1 MYVIQITKE
10 TETWIA
16 AICPLKEQALE
27 YLKTLPEV
35 TQGYASCYE
44 IHIKTF
50 PFVIIE
56 HTAMQHDSALYFE
69 FATLEELQ
77 ERIDFFRFQMVY
89 DPDHL
94 YFKYYYIDEVYFQ
107 VAAEQNYMQYLQYTF
122 VTNSILEQPYSISV
136 FHEEIKKYVANYDI
150 DGLDR
155 LFEQT
160 KSNRISKLERKDLA
174 INGYDNLFW
183 TMYYDNASGKLTEA
197 GIACLLP
204 IVEKIE
210 ILREQQ
216 KWEHRSYAYHM
227 MLESACKNKPE
238 TAFELLKETVE
249 AFNNYLISQPAQ
261 KLEIHRLVSLA
272 YQWMIETEPE
282 SALLYWQNAVLEIKK
297 AIDYDPENASWSSLL
312 ELIYFPFNE
321 DKKIIEEQ
329 QKEQQIINTEIQ
341 KLEKERGPIIAYQIA
356 LGYQNLEEF
365 LNWKKIENIF
375 PETLAFQWAEKALAY
390 MPEEISRTDLY
401 ECAEF
406 FSKTGTK
413 ANRVDFLEK
422 TISLYEQILNTYE
435 DSFLEIFYIVTILR
449 EIARIHLQNN
459 QQELAD
465 FAITEAR
472 LMFEN
477 NIEKVKSNSSLN
489 LRYAEFLEYCYSYT
503 GNINKPSL
511 NELKNVTEEIEIQ
524 SEGFYSY
531 PYGLLTCIAL
541 LEGNETEAIQQATK
555 SLILHELCAKATF
568 YDLFEQFKDSKY
580 NKIKDF
586 LKDTILF
593 IEEVEENYYYNP
605 ELSWEKLNKMSN
617 EALLLYWEKR
627 KQEIRNR
634 PPLDT
639 E

>member
-1 MYVIQITKE
+1 
-10 TETWIA
+10 
-16 AICPLKEQALE
+16 
-27 YLKTLPEV
+27 
-35 TQGYASCYE
+35 
-44 IHIKTF
+44 
-50 PFVIIE
+50 
-56 HTAMQHDSALYFE
+56 
-69 FATLEELQ
+69 
-77 ERIDFFRFQMVY
+77 
-89 DPDHL
+89 
-94 YFKYYYIDEVYFQ
+94 
-107 VAAEQNYMQYLQYTF
+107 
-122 VTNSILEQPYSISV
+122 
-136 FHEEIKKYVANYDI
+136 
-150 DGLDR
+150 
-155 LFEQT
+155 
-160 KSNRISKLERKDLA
+160 
-174 INGYDNLFW
+174 
-183 TMYYDNASGKLTEA
+183 
-197 GIACLLP
+197 
-204 IVEKIE
+204 
-210 ILREQQ
+210 
-216 KWEHRSYAYHM
+216 
-227 MLESACKNKPE
+227 MLETACKNKSE
-238 TAFELLKETVE
+238 TAFELLKNTVE

-282 SALLYWQNAVLEIKK
+282 NALLYWQNAVLEIKK
-297 AIDYDPENASWSSLL
+297 AIDYDPENSSWSSLL

-341 KLEKERGPIIAYQIA
+341 QLEKERGPIIAYQIA

-375 PETLAFQWAEKALAY
+375 PGGLAFLRAEKALAY
-390 MPEEISRTDLY
+390 VPEEISLTSLY

-422 TISLYEQILNTYE
+422 TISLYEQILNTNE
-435 DSFLEIFYIVTILR
+435 ESFLEIFYIATILR

-465 FAITEAR
+465 AAIIQAR

-477 NIEKVKSNSSLN
+477 NIEKVKSNSLLN

-511 NELKNVTEEIEIQ
+511 NELKNVAEEIEIQ

-555 SLILHELCAKATF
+555 SLILHELCVKATF

-617 EALLLYWEKR
+617 EALTVYWERR
-627 KQEIRNR
+627 KEEIRNR

>member
-1 MYVIQITKE
+1 MYAIQITKE
-10 TETWIA
+10 TESWIA

-27 YLKTLPEV
+27 YLQTLPEV
-35 TQGYASCYE
+35 TQEYATCYE

-56 HTAMQHDSALYFE
+56 HTVMQHDSALYFE

-77 ERIDFFRFQMVY
+77 ERIAFFRVQMMD

-94 YFKYYYIDEVYFQ
+94 YFKYYFIDEAYFQ
-107 VAAEQNYMQYLQYTF
+107 VASEQNYMQYLKYTF
-122 VTNSILEQPYSISV
+122 VNNSILEEPYMISV
-136 FHEEIKKYVANYDI
+136 FHEEIKKYVADYDI
-150 DGLDR
+150 SGLDK

-160 KSNRISKLERKDLA
+160 KNDSTSKLEKKDLA

-183 TMYYDNASGKLTEA
+183 TMYYDHASGKLTEA

-210 ILREQQ
+210 ILREQK
-216 KWEHRSYAYHM
+216 KWEHRSYAFHM
-227 MLESACKNKPE
+227 MLEMACKNKPE
-238 TAFELLKETVE
+238 TAFELLKKTVE
-249 AFNNYLISQPAQ
+249 AFKNYLISQPAE
-261 KLEIHRLVSLA
+261 KLNIHRLVSLA
-272 YQWMIETEPE
+272 YQWMIETEPAN
-282 SALLYWQNAVLEIKK
+282 ALLYWQNAVLEIKK

-321 DKKIIEEQ
+321 DKKISGEQ
-329 QKEQQIINTEIQ
+329 EKEQKIVNTKIQ
-341 KLEKERGPIIAYQIA
+341 KFEKDRGAVIAYQIA
-356 LGYQNLEEF
+356 LAYQNLEEF
-365 LNWKKIENIF
+365 LNWKKVENVF

-390 MPEEISRTDLY
+390 IPEELSRTSLY

-406 FSKTGTK
+406 FSKTGAK

-422 TISLYEQILNTYE
+422 TISLYEHILNTYE
-435 DSFLEIFYIVTILR
+435 DSFLEIFYIVSILR

-465 FAITEAR
+465 SAITEAR

-477 NIEKVKSNSSLN
+477 NLEKVKSNASLN
-489 LRYAEFLEYCYSYT
+489 LRYAEFLEYCYTYN
-503 GNINKPSL
+503 GNIKKPALS
-511 NELKNVTEEIEIQ
+511 ELKGVAEEIEIE
-524 SEGFYSY
+524 SKGFYSY

-541 LEGNETEAIQQATK
+541 LESNETEAILQATK

-568 YDLFEQFKDSKY
+568 YDLFEQFKNSEY
-580 NKIKDF
+580 NQIKDF
-586 LKDTILF
+586 LQDTILF
-593 IEEVEENYYYNP
+593 MEEVEKNYYYNP

-617 EALLLYWEKR
+617 EALTVYWEGR
-627 KQEIRNR
+627 KDEIRNR
-634 PPLDT
+634 LSFDT